1 MKINKKISPYNNESR
16 QGWAVK
22 YIVIHYVGAVSTAK
36 NNADYF
42 YNTNTLNTPYGGASA
57 HFFVDETSIWQS
69 VEKNRAAWHCGGPI
83 QGPGGHTFFGY
94 CTNLNSIGIE
104 MCVVKRN
111 GRYYIKTDTVNNTAW
126 LVQKLMKE
134 FNIPKDRVC
143 RHYDVTGKECP
154 NAYPEYDPNDW
165 LLSTAA
171 WERFRNKLAG
181 TDIPSKITLTGANYP
196 DTLTKGERFV
206 IKGKVKSAV
215 KLKSVTVVVERES
228 TGKDIS
234 FCTKKWYTSAKTFD
248 LAKIDPYISFRK
260 LSVGNYRYKVKAEDI
275 NGTAVTLLRRPFKVK
290 KGRV

>member
-1 MKINKKISPYNNESR
+1 MRINKKISNYNSESR
-16 QGWAVK
+16 QGWKVK

-42 YNTNTLNTPYGGASA
+42 YNTNTLLTAYGGASA
-57 HFFVDETSIWQS
+57 HFFVDESSVWQS
-69 VEKNRAAWHCGGPI
+69 VDTDRAAWHCGGPL
-83 QGPGGHTFFGY
+83 QGPNGHTFFSY

-104 MCVVKRN
+104 MCVVKRQ
-111 GRYYIKTDTVNNTAW
+111 GRYYIKKETVENTAW
-126 LVQKLMKE
+126 LVQKLMKQ
-134 FNIPKDRVC
+134 FNVSKEHVI

-154 NAYPEYDPNDW
+154 DAYPEYDPNDW
-165 LLSTAA
+165 LLNSAA
-171 WERFRNKLAG
+171 WERFRNKLTG

-196 DTLTKGERFV
+196 ETLTKGERFV

-234 FCTKKWYTSAKTFD
+234 FCTYKRYTSAKTFD
-248 LAKIDPYISFRK
+248 LSRIDPYISFRK